1 MTSISKKK
9 FGQFKGSEV
18 TLTTLSGDNTSISIM
33 NWGATIQNWTVNHH
47 LM

>member
-18 TLTTLSGDNTSISIM
+18 TLTTLSGDLPSNSE
-33 NWGATIQNWTVNHH
+33 W
-47 LM
+47 